1 MTTTTQRRQPTRAQT
16 AFLLLFHAAL
26 SGAFLVAW
34 LTGDE
39 DTYGMHL
46 FAGYAVLTALGVRL
60 GVGLLAPAGSP
71 LRLPHLSLAAVRAWL
86 RRVLGTAGPGGAGR
100 SPLYAWMAVAML
112 GFAAAV
118 AASGW
123 LADRLG
129 SLEELHEALAELT
142 PAVIAAHVAIAA
154 SLQWLGRRGPR
165 PAVPE
170 PCGTLARAPSA

>member
-1 MTTTTQRRQPTRAQT
+1 MTTMPRCRPSPGET
-16 AFLLLFHAAL
+16 AFLLLFHATL
-26 SGAFLVAW
+26 SGAFFVAW

-46 FAGYAVLTALGVRL
+46 FAGYAMLIALCVRL
-60 GVGLLAPAGSP
+60 ATGLLAPAGSA
-71 LRLPHLSLAAVRAWL
+71 LRLPQPSLTAVRAWL

-123 LADRLG
+123 LGDRLS
-129 SLEELHEALAELT
+129 SLEELHAALAGLT

-154 SLQWLGRRGPR
+154 SLQWLGRRSPR
-165 PAVPE
+165 PAVLE
-170 PCGTLARAPSA
+170 PRGTLARAPSA